1 MTKDIPNDP
10 PEPQFIISWTF
21 EAPRDLVFKA
31 WTDPQYIARWW
42 GPKGFTAP
50 VVEVDFRVGGKF
62 FFCMRSPAGNDYWNK
77 GEYREIIVPERI
89 VSVMHFSDAQGNFK
103 TPADYGMG
111 ADFPLEM
118 LDVVTFEIVDADTTL
133 LTLRRNHTLTRARQ
147 YGEDQG
153 WAESLERLARAV
165 EQ

>member
-1 MTKDIPNDP
+1 VSKEAQSDRVE
-10 PEPQFIISWTF
+10 PEFVISRVF
-21 EAPRDLVFKA
+21 KAPRDLVFKA
-31 WTDPQYIARWW
+31 WTDPRYLTHWW

-50 VVEVDFRVGGKF
+50 VIKVDFRVGGEF
-62 FFCMRSPAGNDYWNK
+62 LFCMRSPAGTDYWNK
-77 GEYREIIVPERI
+77 GQYREIIVPERI

-103 TPADYGMG
+103 SPADHGLG

-118 LDVVTFEIVDADTTL
+118 LDVVTFEIMDADTTL
-133 LTLRRNHTLTRARQ
+133 LTLRRNHTLSRARQ

-165 EQ
+165 EP

>member
-1 MTKDIPNDP
+1 MTKQTPNDTA
-10 PEPQFIISWTF
+10 EPQFVISRVF
-21 EAPRDLVFKA
+21 KAPRDLVFKA
-31 WTDPQYIARWW
+31 WSEPQYIARWW

-50 VVEVDFRVGGKF
+50 VIEVDFRVGGTF
-62 FFCMRSPAGNDYWNK
+62 LFCMRSPDGKDYWNK

-103 TPADYGMG
+103 TPADYGMA

-118 LDVVTFEIVDADTTL
+118 LDVVTFEIMDADKTL
-133 LTLRRNHTLTRARQ
+133 LTLRRNHTLSQARH
-147 YGEDQG
+147 YGEDEG
-153 WAESLERLARAV
+153 WAESLERFARAV

>member
-1 MTKDIPNDP
+1 
-10 PEPQFIISWTF
+10 
-21 EAPRDLVFKA
+21 
-31 WTDPQYIARWW
+31 
-42 GPKGFTAP
+42 
-50 VVEVDFRVGGKF
+50 
-62 FFCMRSPAGNDYWNK
+62 MRSPAGKDFWNK

-103 TPADYGMG
+103 TPADHGLG

-133 LTLRRNHTLTRARQ
+133 LTLRRNHTLSRARQ

-153 WAESLERLARAV
+153 WAESLERFARAV